1 MLGEDEG
8 EQRRV
13 VALLPQTNQSAAD
26 EQYHRFL
33 ITPEMMLAAEK
44 QARAQRLDVIGFYHS
59 HPEDQARPSE
69 FDREYAWPWYSY
81 IVVRVRDR
89 KYDKMASWRLD
100 DDRSHFDEEE
110 IIEGLPYYKGADI
123 LPCIPAPTYPGK
135 RFISHGNCYH
145 PHPAAAVRCTTA
157 RGEHRRQHHR

>member
-1 MLGEDEG
+1 MTITLTNELLQAIAQHSEAEYPSECCGIMLGEDDG

-13 VALLPQTNQSAAD
+13 VALLPQTNQSAAE

-33 ITPEMMLAAEK
+33 ITPEMMLVADKE
-44 QARAQRLDVIGFYHS
+44 ARLQRLDIIGFYHS
-59 HPEDQARPSE
+59 HAEDEARPSN

-100 DDRSHFDEEE
+100 DDRSHFDEEDIH
-110 IIEGLPYYKGADI
+110 II
-123 LPCIPAPTYPGK
+123 
-135 RFISHGNCYH
+135 
-145 PHPAAAVRCTTA
+145 
-157 RGEHRRQHHR
+157 